1 MGRKKVSPDMERRSL
16 SISMPRHLIARLDL
30 LTSHRSRWIERAVMN
45 RIEAAGEAAAMD
57 DRQLLAILHART
69 KEDVEMN
76 SLVNLLREK
85 LLLD

>member
-1 MGRKKVSPDMERRSL
+1 
-16 SISMPRHLIARLDL
+16 
-30 LTSHRSRWIERAVMN
+30 MN